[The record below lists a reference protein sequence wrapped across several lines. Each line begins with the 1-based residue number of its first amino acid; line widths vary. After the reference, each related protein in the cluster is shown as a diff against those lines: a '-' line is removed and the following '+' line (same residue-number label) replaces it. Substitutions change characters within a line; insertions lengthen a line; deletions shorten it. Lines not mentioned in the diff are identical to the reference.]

1 MHQPPA
7 VVGTPEGGYVVAETP
22 EQALE
27 LARAKTGRDLALAD
41 LRQDED
47 CLDTWFS
54 SWLWPISLFDGIN
67 NPGNEEIKYYYPT
80 SDLVT
85 GPDIIFFW
93 VARMIMAGYEYM
105 GDMPFRNVYFTGIV
119 RDKLGRKMSKSLGNS
134 PDPLELIDKFG
145 ADGVRMGR
153 CASKDATSA
162 TRYGTPSASSRA
174 GR

>member
-1 MHQPPA
+1 M
-7 VVGTPEGGYVVAETP
+7 E
-22 EQALE
+22 
-27 LARAKTGRDLALAD
+27 D

-93 VARMIMAGYEYM
+93 VARMIMAGYEYE
-105 GDMPFRNVYFTGIV
+105 GQMPFKNVYSQESFVINRDV
-119 RDKLGRKMSKSLGNS
+119 RCLNRSVTLPIHWN
-134 PDPLELIDKFG
+134 
-145 ADGVRMGR
+145 
-153 CASKDATSA
+153 
-162 TRYGTPSASSRA
+162 
-174 GR
+174 